1 MFGRVILM
9 SANIKIKQ
17 VLLEKNMTV
26 TQLAEKMGITQ
37 QALSQKLYRNKFSY
51 NEYEQIADLLDCDVV
66 TVMRD
71 TKKIF

>member
-1 MFGRVILM
+1 MLDGVIFI
-9 SANIKIKQ
+9 SANTKIKQ
-17 VLLEKNMTV
+17 VLLEKSMTV

-51 NEYEQIADLLDCDVV
+51 TEYEQIADLLNCDVV

-71 TKKIF
+71 TKKAF

>member
-1 MFGRVILM
+1 M

-17 VLLEKNMTV
+17 ILLEKNMTV

-51 NEYEQIADLLDCDVV
+51 NEYEKIADLLDCDVV

-71 TKKIF
+71 TKKVF

>member
-1 MFGRVILM
+1 M

>member
-1 MFGRVILM
+1 
-9 SANIKIKQ
+9 
-17 VLLEKNMTV
+17 MTV

-51 NEYEQIADLLDCDVV
+51 SEYERIADLLDCDVV

-71 TKKIF
+71 TKKMF

>member
-1 MFGRVILM
+1 M
-9 SANIKIKQ
+9 SANTKIKQ

-51 NEYEQIADLLDCDVV
+51 NEYEKIANLLDCDVV

-71 TKKIF
+71 TKKAF

>member
-1 MFGRVILM
+1 M

-51 NEYEQIADLLDCDVV
+51 NEYEQIADLLNCDVV